1 LWFSPH
7 NNHNN
12 NYNNNNSTAVSQVVS
27 EQPLNTVM
35 EDVPAENPATKWAV
49 EATGILLAT
58 GLLTV
63 TLAWLIAPRVGK
75 VC

>member
-1 LWFSPH
+1 
-7 NNHNN
+7 
-12 NYNNNNSTAVSQVVS
+12 
-27 EQPLNTVM
+27 M

>member
-1 LWFSPH
+1 
-7 NNHNN
+7 
-12 NYNNNNSTAVSQVVS
+12 
-27 EQPLNTVM
+27 
-35 EDVPAENPATKWAV
+35 V